1 MPFLRVQNGVGETI
15 DKWLNLWSN
24 TTMQKVLIYLTVAL
38 VGVGLMVVV
47 SEYAEAPTD
56 QVYGDALAYNKELV
70 ILIEAGDVPEMPSCA
85 KTISIVKT
93 DERIDQIKFIC
104 DDSAM
109 RDQYVAFIREEY
121 AWDIATIGDDRVTLA
136 RILE

>member
-1 MPFLRVQNGVGETI
+1 
-15 DKWLNLWSN
+15 
-24 TTMQKVLIYLTVAL
+24 MQKVLIYLTIAL

-56 QVYGDALAYNKELV
+56 RIYTDAMTYNSELAT
-70 ILIEAGDVPEMPSCA
+70 LIEAGDVPEVPSCA
-85 KTISIVKT
+85 KSISIIKT

-104 DDSAM
+104 GDSAM
-109 RDQYVAFIREEY
+109 RDRYVAFIREEY

-136 RILE
+136 RIIE